1 VDRAWL
7 NAGRAAKRSRLGRP
21 SVPQPGRWKEPTGLV
36 TRSNGGDNREANLD
50 RIKILDERLW
60 AQVPKEVITEAER
73 AAVES
78 PVWIALQGNGH
89 IVAMDG
95 PGDPE
100 VATGDV
106 MFIAEVSPSK
116 G

>member
-1 VDRAWL
+1 M
-7 NAGRAAKRSRLGRP
+7 
-21 SVPQPGRWKEPTGLV
+21 
-36 TRSNGGDNREANLD
+36 D
-50 RIKILDERLW
+50 RIRILDENLW
-60 AQVPKEVITEAER
+60 RFVPNDIIGEAER
-73 AAVES
+73 AARHG
-78 PVWIALQGNGH
+78 PVWIARQGNGH

-106 MFIAEVSPSK
+106 MFIAEVTPSETWPNISLPRIAERSS

>member
-1 VDRAWL
+1 
-7 NAGRAAKRSRLGRP
+7 
-21 SVPQPGRWKEPTGLV
+21 
-36 TRSNGGDNREANLD
+36 LD
-50 RIKILDERLW
+50 RIKILDETLW
-60 AQVPKEVITEAER
+60 HQVPQEVIKEAEL
-73 AAVES
+73 AARNS
-78 PVWIALQGNGH
+78 TVWIARQGNGH

-106 MFIAEVSPSK
+106 SFIAEVAPSE

>member
-1 VDRAWL
+1 M
-7 NAGRAAKRSRLGRP
+7 
-21 SVPQPGRWKEPTGLV
+21 
-36 TRSNGGDNREANLD
+36 D
-50 RIKILDERLW
+50 RIKVLDETLW
-60 AQVPKEVITEAER
+60 ATVPKDVIEEAER
-73 AAVES
+73 AAKES
-78 PVWIALQGNGH
+78 PVWIARQGNGH

-106 MFIAEVSPSK
+106 MFIAEVAPSR

>member
-1 VDRAWL
+1 M
-7 NAGRAAKRSRLGRP
+7 
-21 SVPQPGRWKEPTGLV
+21 V
-36 TRSNGGDNREANLD
+36 TT
-50 RIKILDERLW
+50 KILDKSLW
-60 AQVPKEVITEAER
+60 PAVPQDVIAEAE
-73 AAVES
+73 AAAKIQ
-78 PVWIALQGNGH
+78 PCWIARQGNGH

-106 MFIAEVSPSK
+106 VFIAEISP